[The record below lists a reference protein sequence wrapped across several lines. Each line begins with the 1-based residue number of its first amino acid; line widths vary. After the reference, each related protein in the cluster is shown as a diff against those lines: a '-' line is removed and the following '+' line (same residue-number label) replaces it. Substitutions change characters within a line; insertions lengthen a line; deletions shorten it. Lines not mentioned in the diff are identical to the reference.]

1 MPVNP
6 LRVSPG
12 VLPPATGKVSSGSA
26 AAVDVAQISAPLRAA
41 MRYRKLA
48 EDVDPS
54 ERSGVVTGARLVL
67 WLGSQRRGGEIME
80 AARALRL
87 DPRYV
92 RRSIELLTRVGLLQ
106 AFQTRAPTSS
116 RSIRVFTLPGGFD
129 VVSSSNR

>member
-1 MPVNP
+1 MNP
-6 LRVSPG
+6 LRAPVA
-12 VLPPATGKVSSGSA
+12 LPPPSGKMVSGSPTS
-26 AAVDVAQISAPLRAA
+26 VDVAQVSTPLRTPA
-41 MRYRKLA
+41 RYRKLA
-48 EDVDPS
+48 EDVDPA